1 MRRHVQAATRRRRS
15 GAAAAPT
22 RHPPIAFYSTVW
34 LGDSEILKKIMQSD
48 AYFIT
53 QDNGAGAPLHFAAT
67 YCRLDMV
74 RAR

>member
-1 MRRHVQAATRRRRS
+1 MPRDMAGTGRY
-15 GAAAAPT
+15 APSP
-22 RHPPIAFYSTVW
+22 RHPPIAFYSSVR
-34 LGDSEILKKIMQSD
+34 LGDAEMMEKIMRSD